1 MRHILLWLGNS
12 TIGDLGRMMIALAFL
27 LTPMLFIWPDLLSVL
42 PVLYYAGILLHAV
55 SPEGHFGR

>member
-1 MRHILLWLGNS
+1 
-12 TIGDLGRMMIALAFL
+12 MMIALAFL